1 MNLLKYKYRKLHISK
16 NWIRLNNVLRF
27 NKKYLK
33 FLDVS
38 KRKPNLIIVGSQKC
52 GTTSLFK
59 YLSSHPNIAPSSPE
73 KEPGYYMFNEFI
85 IDLWAE
91 NNIFLKNKNDLF
103 KRLMAKNL
111 TDEFYFMEAST
122 YYTQDTNEIKFNVVN
137 NIARV
142 SQKAKILYIIRNPF
156 QRLIS
161 VYYHQKRKGDI
172 VSIETIANNSW
183 YINTCLYYNRIIP
196 FIEKMGK
203 KNVHLL
209 CLEDL
214 EDNPQKELNKIYE
227 FLDIEKFNYKFYPVH
242 NKTSV
247 NQSLK
252 FDVKSYNLLF
262 PIFLEQKKL
271 LQNNLKLVI
280 NWNLEK
286 DYWVN
291 NEY

>member
-1 MNLLKYKYRKLHISK
+1 VNLLKYKYRKIHISK

-73 KEPGYYMFNEFI
+73 KEPGYYMFNKFI
-85 IDLWAE
+85 VDLWAE
-91 NNIFLKNKNDLF
+91 HNIFLKNKNDLF
-103 KRLMAKNL
+103 KRLMARDL

-122 YYTQDTNEIKFNVVN
+122 YYTQDTNEIKFNVVD

-142 SQKAKILYIIRNPF
+142 NQKVKILYIIRNPF
-156 QRLIS
+156 QRLLS
-161 VYYHQKRKGDI
+161 VYFHQKRKGDK
-172 VSIETIANNSW
+172 SSMENIANNSW
-183 YINTCLYYNRIIP
+183 YINTYLYYNRIIP
-196 FIEKMGK
+196 FIEKNGEK
-203 KNVHLL
+203 HVHLL

-214 EDNPQKELNKIYE
+214 ENNPQKELNKIYE
-227 FLDIEKFNYKFYPVH
+227 FLDIEKSNYKFYPVH

-247 NQSLK
+247 SQSLK
-252 FDVKSYNLLF
+252 LNVKSYNLLF

-271 LQNNLKLVI
+271 LQNNLKLAI